1 MIFEIKI
8 QELRVANFTA
18 RVEADSEKEAVKLF
32 NELNNKDYFEEEWMD
47 ASDYAET
54 IESEMTIEEVKA

>member
-8 QELRVANFTA
+8 KELREALFTA
-18 RVEADSEKEAVKLF
+18 RVEADSKEEAERRFK
-32 NELNNKDYFEEEWMD
+32 ELNDENYFEEEWMD

>member
-8 QELRVANFTA
+8 KELREALFTA
-18 RVEADSEKEAVKLF
+18 RVNADSKEEAEKIFK
-32 NELNNKDYFEEEWMD
+32 ELNDENEFEEEWMD

-54 IESEMTIEEVKA
+54 IESEMTIEEVQA

>member
-18 RVEADSEKEAVKLF
+18 RVEADSKEEAEKRFE
-32 NELNNKDYFEEEWMD
+32 ELNNEDYFAEEWMD

-54 IESEMTIEEVKA
+54 IESDMTIEEVQA

>member
-8 QELRVANFTA
+8 RELREANFTA
-18 RVEADSEKEAVKLF
+18 RVNADSKEEAEKLF
-32 NELNNKDYFEEEWMD
+32 RELNDENEFEEEWMD

-54 IESEMTIEEVKA
+54 IESDMTIEEVQA